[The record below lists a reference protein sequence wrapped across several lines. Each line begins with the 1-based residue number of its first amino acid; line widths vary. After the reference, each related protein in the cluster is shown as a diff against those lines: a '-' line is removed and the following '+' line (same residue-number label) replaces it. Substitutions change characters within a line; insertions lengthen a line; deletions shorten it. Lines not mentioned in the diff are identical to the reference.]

1 MDFYRSAFCDPK
13 SPMRDALRAMRSGF
27 ESPQYFGCRR
37 RFLVVAASVLMAV
50 VFSAGAA
57 RASTEVFTY
66 GTTSNTTLTYQ
77 GGEVVG
83 VNYAT
88 LGSPITFNSLGFID
102 IKANPSNNFND
113 WFGPDG
119 LVGSY
124 EVGIWLTSTQTLL
137 ASTTVDSGSTLIG
150 NFRYSPISATTIPAN
165 TGFTIAVLLPNG
177 PIPDAWLT
185 NSVTINSPSFSGG
198 GIGRTL
204 SSATL
209 SFPTVADSV
218 TYSIVNASTAVST
231 PEPTSTACIF
241 LGLGCFAMFRH
252 RRPTAATT

>member
-1 MDFYRSAFCDPK
+1 MIEP
-13 SPMRDALRAMRSGF
+13 
-27 ESPQYFGCRR
+27 RR
-37 RFLVVAASVLMAV
+37 RFLPVAASVLVAV
-50 VFSAGAA
+50 VFGAGVV

-66 GTTSNTTLTYQ
+66 GTTSNTVLTYQ

-83 VNYAT
+83 VTYST

-102 IKANPSNNFND
+102 IKANPINNFND

-124 EVGIWLTSTQTLL
+124 EVGIWLTSSQTPL
-137 ASTTVDSGSTLIG
+137 ASTTVSSASTLIG
-150 NFRYSPISATTIPAN
+150 NFRYSPIVATTIPAN
-165 TGFTIAVLLPNG
+165 TGFTITALLPTG

-185 NSVTINSPSFSGG
+185 NSVSINTPSFSGG

-209 SFPTVADSV
+209 AYPTVADSV
-218 TYSIVNASTAVST
+218 TYSIVNASTAVVA
-231 PEPTSTACIF
+231 PEPTSTACVV
-241 LGLGCFAMFRH
+241 LGLGCLGLFRH
-252 RRPTAATT
+252 RRAARAIR